1 MEKAWVPNL
10 YKILYKTTIKK
21 AKKGQI
27 EGLPPVVGFLDQL
40 LMHPINERDKEG
52 QRGTER
58 ENQGLAVSPK
68 RERERGIFWGG
79 LEMFLILGG
88 IRVIFAVPLIH
99 LKSGAPPTV
108 DPRVLNFKG
117 SNFKTLLTIFWGR
130 AHVFLLIGV
139 RLLIGTRD

>member
-1 MEKAWVPNL
+1 MSERWRERERGRERERE
-10 YKILYKTTIKK
+10 
-21 AKKGQI
+21 GQGGTERDR
-27 EGLPPVVGFLDQL
+27 EGQRGT
-40 LMHPINERDKEG
+40 ERDKEG

-130 AHVFLLIGV
+130 AHVFL
-139 RLLIGTRD
+139 

>member
-1 MEKAWVPNL
+1 MFS
-10 YKILYKTTIKK
+10 IL
-21 AKKGQI
+21 
-27 EGLPPVVGFLDQL
+27 
-40 LMHPINERDKEG
+40 R
-52 QRGTER
+52 
-58 ENQGLAVSPK
+58 
-68 RERERGIFWGG
+68 
-79 LEMFLILGG
+79 G

-139 RLLIGTRD
+139 RLLIGTRDYDYPAKAIKRIRLTWCHSQAKILIVKHI

>member
-1 MEKAWVPNL
+1 MGNVLFALIKSRVSKENPWVPNL
-10 YKILYKTTIKK
+10 INYKKS
-21 AKKGQI
+21 
-27 EGLPPVVGFLDQL
+27 L
-40 LMHPINERDKEG
+40 L
-52 QRGTER
+52 
-58 ENQGLAVSPK
+58 K
-68 RERERGIFWGG
+68 RPSG

-117 SNFKTLLTIFWGR
+117 RNFKMLLTIFWGR

>member
-1 MEKAWVPNL
+1 
-10 YKILYKTTIKK
+10 
-21 AKKGQI
+21 
-27 EGLPPVVGFLDQL
+27 
-40 LMHPINERDKEG
+40 
-52 QRGTER
+52 
-58 ENQGLAVSPK
+58 
-68 RERERGIFWGG
+68 
-79 LEMFLILGG
+79 MFLILGG

-139 RLLIGTRD
+139 RLLIGTRDYSIHA

>member
-21 AKKGQI
+21 AKKGQR
-27 EGLPPVVGFLDQL
+27 GGQRGT
-40 LMHPINERDKEG
+40 ERDKEG

-68 RERERGIFWGG
+68 RERERGIFGGG

-139 RLLIGTRD
+139 RLLIVTRD

>member
-1 MEKAWVPNL
+1 
-10 YKILYKTTIKK
+10 
-21 AKKGQI
+21 
-27 EGLPPVVGFLDQL
+27 
-40 LMHPINERDKEG
+40 
-52 QRGTER
+52 
-58 ENQGLAVSPK
+58 
-68 RERERGIFWGG
+68 
-79 LEMFLILGG
+79 MFLILGG

-139 RLLIGTRD
+139 RLLIGTRVMSGTPAIDTRSQNSFIKQKQSKKKAKGKANKNAKKCSCAYLSLFFHFFSLYFRFFFAFLSLFFRFFSLFS

>member
-21 AKKGQI
+21 AKKGQR
-27 EGLPPVVGFLDQL
+27 G
-40 LMHPINERDKEG
+40 G

-68 RERERGIFWGG
+68 RERERGIFGGG
-79 LEMFLILGG
+79 LEMFLMLGG

-108 DPRVLNFKG
+108 DPRVLIFKG

-139 RLLIGTRD
+139 RLLIGTRDYSKDKTSLPHIEQ